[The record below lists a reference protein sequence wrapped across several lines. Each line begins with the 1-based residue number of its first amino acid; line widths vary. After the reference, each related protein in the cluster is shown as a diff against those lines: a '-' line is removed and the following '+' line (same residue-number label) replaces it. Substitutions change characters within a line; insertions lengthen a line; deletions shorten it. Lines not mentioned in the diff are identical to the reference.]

1 MYSNYVQ
8 KVLMD
13 NDSNTIIA
21 PFKYFKASQ
30 KLDYV
35 IFRENVK
42 EELMS
47 VTISHT
53 LSDYHNIK
61 QQ

>member
-1 MYSNYVQ
+1 M
-8 KVLMD
+8 
-13 NDSNTIIA
+13 A
-21 PFKYFKASQ
+21 PFKYLKVSQ

-42 EELMS
+42 DELMS

-53 LSDYHNIK
+53 LTGYNNIK